1 LIEFTEPRAVASGL
15 KTQLA
20 MKQFLESEN
29 LVDTVIAQAQLNAA
43 EARTVVDGL
52 NETQLNWK
60 PGPERWSIAQCLEH
74 LTATS
79 CGFNPYFDEALA
91 RGRQRFAASS
101 APAYQPTFMGRW
113 LIKHVEPESPRKLR
127 APRIFKP
134 SASNVQDALDNFL
147 AQQRIFLK
155 FVGQT
160 SGIDYNRT
168 RLRSPVTALVRY
180 SLADAYVITVSHEQR
195 HLQQARRVRET
206 SGFPN

>member
-1 LIEFTEPRAVASGL
+1 
-15 KTQLA
+15 

-29 LVDTVIAQAQLNAA
+29 LVDTVVAQAQLNAA
-43 EARTVVDGL
+43 EARSVVDGL
-52 NETQLNWK
+52 NEAQLNWK
-60 PGPERWSIAQCLEH
+60 PAPDKWSIAQCLEH
-74 LTATS
+74 LTAAS

-101 APAYQPTFMGRW
+101 PPAYQPTFMGRW

-127 APRIFKP
+127 APKIFKP
-134 SASNVQDALDNFL
+134 SASKVQDALDNFL
-147 AQQRIFLK
+147 AQQKIFLK

-168 RLRSPVTALVRY
+168 RLRSPVTPLVRY

>member
-1 LIEFTEPRAVASGL
+1 MAANSKPGKPAPPFNANR
-15 KTQLA
+15 
-20 MKQFLESEN
+20 MKLFLESEN
-29 LVDTVIAQAQLNAA
+29 LLETVIAQVQRNAD
-43 EARTVVDGL
+43 EAHSVVNGL
-52 NETQLNWK
+52 NDVQLNWK
-60 PGPERWSIAQCLEH
+60 PSPDQWSIAQCLEH
-74 LTATS
+74 LTAAS

-101 APAYQPTFMGRW
+101 PPAYQPTFMGRW

-127 APRIFKP
+127 APKIFKP
-134 SASNVQDALDNFL
+134 SASKVQDALDNFL
-147 AQQRIFLK
+147 AQQKIFLK

-168 RLRSPVTALVRY
+168 RLRSPVTPLVRY

>member
-1 LIEFTEPRAVASGL
+1 
-15 KTQLA
+15 
-20 MKQFLESEN
+20 MKQFLDSQN
-29 LVDTVIAQAQLNAA
+29 LFDTVITQAQLN
-43 EARTVVDGL
+43 EAQARSVVDGL
-52 NETQLNWK
+52 NEAQLNWK
-60 PGPERWSIAQCLEH
+60 PAPDKWSIAQCLEH
-74 LTATS
+74 LTAAS
-79 CGFNPYFDEALA
+79 GGFNPYFDEALS

-101 APAYQPTFMGRW
+101 PPAYQPTFMGRW

-147 AQQRIFLK
+147 AQQKIFLK

-168 RLRSPVTALVRY
+168 RLRSPVTPLVRY

>member
-1 LIEFTEPRAVASGL
+1 
-15 KTQLA
+15 

-43 EARTVVDGL
+43 EARSVVDGL

-60 PGPERWSIAQCLEH
+60 PAPDKWSIAQCLEH
-74 LTATS
+74 LTAAS
-79 CGFNPYFDEALA
+79 CGFNPYFVAALA
-91 RGRQRFAASS
+91 RARRRFAASS
-101 APAYQPTFMGRW
+101 PPAYQPTFMGRW

-147 AQQRIFLK
+147 AQQKIFLK

-168 RLRSPVTALVRY
+168 RLRSPVTPLVRY